1 MFFFGGG
8 NGGGGGGQRDVNVT
22 NNLCVGSFAC
32 GMKWIHEQFHDSPD
46 YRCRLFHLQLRKQ
59 LL

>member
-8 NGGGGGGQRDVNVT
+8 VGGQRDVNVT